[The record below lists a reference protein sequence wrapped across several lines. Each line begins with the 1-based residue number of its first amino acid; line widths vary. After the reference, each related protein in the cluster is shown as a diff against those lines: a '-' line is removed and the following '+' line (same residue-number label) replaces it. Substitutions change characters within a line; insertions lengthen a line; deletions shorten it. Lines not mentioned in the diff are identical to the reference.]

1 MSVTKN
7 RLLLLAF
14 TLSFAACTNMAK
26 QSGNGTDSLHHIVQH
41 YYDEKMLLFPLDATV
56 NGEHQYD
63 GLMQIDISEHF
74 RQRLDSFYTRY
85 QQSLQGIDTASLA
98 PNDLISYL
106 MLLREVSVGK
116 EGLRFPDNLMP
127 FQQFWGMTLTLPQ
140 LGSGTGAQPFKNKDD
155 YEKFI
160 HRMKTFAEWTDTAIV
175 NMRKGMATGYVLPKT
190 LVVKMI
196 PQMADLSKKDTG
208 NVFYSPLKT
217 LPTDLD
223 SNARVQ
229 LKDEY
234 TATIEQYVLPSYAKL
249 KQFLQ
254 TEYLAK
260 ARTSSGLDSL
270 PNGKEWYAYLIR
282 SWTTTSLTP
291 DEIFAIGEKE
301 VARIRG
307 EMETVKTSTGFKGD
321 LPAFFNFLR
330 TDKQFK
336 IFSTPGQV
344 LDSFRAIKD
353 KIMPKVEQMYGHLP
367 KTGFE
372 VRQTEAF
379 RAASAS
385 AEYMQG
391 SADGTRPGVFY
402 VPILNPKEF
411 GYTGME
417 CLFLHEAIPG
427 HHFQISIQQE
437 NDSLPKF
444 RRFNWIGAYGEGYA
458 LYCESLGKE
467 LGLYTNPYMYVG
479 RLGDEI
485 HRAIRLVVDVGLHSK
500 GWTRE
505 QAIKYMLDNEP
516 TSEQEATAEIERYM
530 AIPAQ
535 ALSYKIGEMKIR
547 ELRNKYAQQ
556 LGSKFNIKDFH
567 DELLSDGCVPL
578 SVLEEKMARR
588 FK

>member
-1 MSVTKN
+1 MSLPRH
-7 RLLLLAF
+7 RLLSLAF
-14 TLSFAACTNMAK
+14 VLLTASCTQTAK
-26 QSGNGTDSLHHIVQH
+26 QTGNSTDSLHHLVQH
-41 YYDEKMLLFPLDATV
+41 YYDEKMVLFPLEATM

-63 GLMQIDISEHF
+63 GLLQIDISEHF
-74 RQRLDSFYTRY
+74 RSRMDSFYTRY
-85 QQSLQGIDTASLA
+85 QQSLKGIDTASLA
-98 PNDLISYL
+98 PNDFISYA
-106 MLLREVSVGK
+106 MLLREVTEGK
-116 EGLRFPDNLMP
+116 EGLQFPDNLMP
-127 FQQFWGMTLTLPQ
+127 IQQFWGLTLTLPQ
-140 LGSGTGAQPFKNKDD
+140 LGSGTSGQPFKNKED

-160 HRMKTFAEWTDTAIV
+160 SRMKTFAEWTDTAIV
-175 NMRKGMATGYVLPKT
+175 NMRKGITTGYVLPRA
-190 LVVKMI
+190 LVVKVI
-196 PQMADLSKKDTG
+196 PQLADLAKKDTG
-208 NVFYSPLKT
+208 NIFYAPLKT
-217 LPTDLD
+217 LPATLD
-223 SNARVQ
+223 SSARQQ

-234 TATIEQYVLPSYAKL
+234 TATIEQYVLPSYSKL
-249 KQFLQ
+249 HNFFQA
-254 TEYLAK
+254 EYLPK
-260 ARTSSGLDSL
+260 ARSTSGIGSL
-270 PNGKEWYAYLIR
+270 PNGKAWYAQMIKY
-282 SWTTTSLTP
+282 WTTTSLTP
-291 DEIFAIGEKE
+291 DEIFTIGEQE
-301 VARIRG
+301 VARIKS
-307 EMETVKTSTGFKGD
+307 EMETVKASTGFKGD
-321 LPAFFNFLR
+321 LPAFFQFLR

-336 IFSTPGQV
+336 IFTTPGQV
-344 LDSFRAIKD
+344 LDSFRAIEK
-353 KIMPKVEQMYGHLP
+353 KIMPAVKQMYGHLP

-402 VPILNPKEF
+402 VPILDPKEF

-427 HHFQISIQQE
+427 HHFQTSIQQE

-444 RRFNWIGAYGEGYA
+444 RRFCWIGSYGEGYA

-485 HRAIRLVVDVGLHSK
+485 HRAIRLVVDVGLHDK

-530 AIPAQ
+530 AIPGQ

-547 ELRNKYAQQ
+547 ELRSKYSQQ
-556 LGSKFNIKDFH
+556 LGNKFNIKDFH
-567 DELLSDGCVPL
+567 DELLKDGCVPL

>member
-1 MSVTKN
+1 MSLKRH
-7 RLLLLAF
+7 RLLSMALVLLA
-14 TLSFAACTNMAK
+14 TACTQTAK
-26 QSGNGTDSLHHIVQH
+26 QTGNSTDSLHHLVQR
-41 YYDEKMLLFPLDATV
+41 YYDEKMELSPLEATK

-63 GLMQIDISEHF
+63 GLLQIDISEHF
-74 RQRLDSFYTRY
+74 RSRMDSFANRY
-85 QQSLQGIDTASLA
+85 IQALQGIDTASLS
-98 PNDLISYL
+98 PNDLTSYS
-106 MLLREVSVGK
+106 MLLREVSETK
-116 EGLRFPDNLMP
+116 KGLQFPDNLMP
-127 FQQFWGMTLTLPQ
+127 IQQFWGLTLTLP
-140 LGSGTGAQPFKNKDD
+140 LMGSGTSGQPFKNKED
-155 YEKFI
+155 YQKFI
-160 HRMKTFAEWTDTAIV
+160 QRMKTFAEWTDTAIV
-175 NMRKGMATGYVLPKT
+175 NMRKGMATGIVLPRT
-190 LVVKMI
+190 LVVKVI
-196 PQMADLSKKDTG
+196 PQLADLSKKDTG
-208 NVFYSPLKT
+208 NVFYAPLKT
-217 LPTDLD
+217 LPADLD
-223 SNARVQ
+223 SNARKQ

-234 TATIEQYVLPSYAKL
+234 TATIEQYVLPSYSKL
-249 KQFLQ
+249 HDFFQ

-260 ARTSSGLDSL
+260 ARSTSGIGSL
-270 PNGKEWYAYLIR
+270 PNGKEWYAFLIR
-282 SWTTTSLTP
+282 YWTTTDLTP

-301 VARIRG
+301 VARIKG
-307 EMETVKTSTGFKGD
+307 EMETVKASTGFKGD
-321 LPAFFNFLR
+321 LPAFFQFLR

-336 IFSTPGQV
+336 IFNTPGQV

-353 KIMPKVEQMYGHLP
+353 KIMPRVEQMYGHLP

-444 RRFNWIGAYGEGYA
+444 RRFCWIGAYGEGYA

-467 LGLYTNPYMYVG
+467 LGLYTDPYMYFG
-479 RLGDEI
+479 RLDDEI
-485 HRAIRLVVDVGLHSK
+485 HRAIRLVVDVGLHDK

-530 AIPAQ
+530 AIPGQ

-547 ELRNKYAQQ
+547 ELRSKYSQQ
-556 LGSKFNIKDFH
+556 LGNKFNIKDFH
-567 DELLSDGCVPL
+567 DELLGDGCVPL